1 VLATLALAA
10 LLAAP
15 ARAGAERESP
25 PRNLLTGGVTEAEVA
40 RLLLPEEE
48 WHPYPTVA
56 DRAAWEGVPAEV
68 RSAFVRVAEASL
80 GRPWGPIPAT
90 VILRFTRDGDR
101 SEYDRL
107 NAERRE
113 RLATLVMAEVFENR
127 GRFLDEIADGVWAIS
142 EQSFWGST
150 AHLYMQEAG
159 LGLPDVGEPVVDL
172 FAGEAAALLAWTD
185 YLLGERLDSVSP
197 LLRPRIRQEVERRV
211 LTPALERDDFWWMG
225 FGARA
230 DVNNWNP
237 WINSNWL
244 AAALLLERDP
254 ERRARA
260 VYKVMRSLD
269 RYLNPYPADGGCDEG
284 PGYWDRAAASLFDN
298 LELLRSAT
306 AGKVDHYDAPL
317 VRNMARYIYR
327 VYIGGDY
334 FVNTGDA
341 AARLTPDP
349 ELVYRFGQ
357 RIGDPTMSRFGALLR
372 QRHGAYG
379 PGDGTLGRILPAA
392 LAAREIAAAPAAEPL
407 PGEVWLPDLQLMAAR
422 QSPGSRKGL
431 YLSAFGGHN
440 GQSHNHNDVG
450 NFVVYG
456 DGRPVLIDVGVETY
470 TAKTFGP
477 HRYEIWTMQ
486 SAYHNLP
493 TINGVMQKEGSEYR
507 AGDVSFRGTP
517 SAATFSLDLAPAYPA
532 EAAVGQWRRT
542 LTLDRRAGE
551 VELRERYLLRSLREP
566 VRLSLMTPLAV
577 DVSRQGEVRLSDPSD
592 GRSYLIAYDAS
603 RFSAT
608 TEEIPLADARLRR
621 VWGERL
627 ARVVLTG
634 TGRSLRDEYRI
645 TVREAR

>member
-1 VLATLALAA
+1 
-10 LLAAP
+10 
-15 ARAGAERESP
+15 
-25 PRNLLTGGVTEAEVA
+25 VTEAEVA
-40 RLLLPEEE
+40 RMLIPQGE
-48 WHPYPTVA
+48 WHPYPTLA
-56 DRAAWEGVPAEV
+56 DRAAWEAVPGEV
-68 RSAFVRVAEASL
+68 RSAFVRAGEASL
-80 GRPWGPIPAT
+80 GKPWGSIPAT
-90 VILRFTRDGDR
+90 VILRYTRDGDR
-101 SEYDRL
+101 SAYDRL

-150 AHLYMQEAG
+150 AHLYMQDAG
-159 LGLPDVGEPVVDL
+159 LGLPDVDEPVVDL

-197 LLRPRIRQEVERRV
+197 LLRPRIRHEVERRV

-225 FGARA
+225 FGARET
-230 DVNNWNP
+230 VNNWNP

-327 VYIGGDY
+327 VYIAGDY

-357 RIGDPTMSRFGALLR
+357 RIGDPTMSGFGALLR
-372 QRHGAYG
+372 QSHGAYG
-379 PGDGTLGRILPAA
+379 PGGSTLGRVLPAV
-392 LAAREIAAAPAAEPL
+392 LTAREIAAAPAAEPL

-422 QSPGSRKGL
+422 QSPGSREGL

-450 NFVVYG
+450 SFVVYG

-493 TINGVMQKEGSEYR
+493 TINGVMQKDGSGYR
-507 AGDVSFRGTP
+507 AADVSFGSTP
-517 SAATFSLDLAPAYPA
+517 SAATFSLDLTHAYPA
-532 EAAVGQWRRT
+532 EAAVEQWRRT
-542 LTLDRRAGE
+542 LTLDRSAGE
-551 VELRERYLLRSLREP
+551 VELRERYVLRSLREP
-566 VRLSLMTPLAV
+566 LRLSLMTPLTV
-577 DVSRQGEVRLSDPSD
+577 DVSSPGEVRLSDPTD
-592 GRSYLIAYDAS
+592 GRRYVIAYAAS
-603 RFSAT
+603 RFGAT
-608 TEEIPLADARLRR
+608 AEEIPLEDARLRR

-627 ARVVLTG
+627 ARVTLTG
-634 TGRSLRDEYRI
+634 TRASLRDEYRI